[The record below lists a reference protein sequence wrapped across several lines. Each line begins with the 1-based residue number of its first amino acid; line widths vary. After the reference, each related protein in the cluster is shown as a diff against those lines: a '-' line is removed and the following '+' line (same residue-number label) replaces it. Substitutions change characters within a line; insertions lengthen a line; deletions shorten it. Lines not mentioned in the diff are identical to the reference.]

1 MDLTNLF
8 NEDVLSRLISAEVE
22 KLANIKFEEF
32 KKDLAENYFFD
43 DRLLDK
49 VATAKKL
56 DVSVRQLDNLVERG
70 KLNKVLIGRSVKFKN
85 SEVLEYINALK

>member
-32 KKDLAENYFFD
+32 NKELLKNYTFD
-43 DRLLDK
+43 DKLLSRE
-49 VATAKKL
+49 ATAKKL
-56 DVSVRQLDNLVERG
+56 DISVRQVDNLVKKGR
-70 KLNKVLIGRSVKFKN
+70 LNKCSIGRSVKFKN
-85 SEVLEYINALK
+85 SNILAYINSIK